1 MYKLIHHGSGN
12 DRRMPN
18 PGELRTCMGNRILS
32 TTSSS
37 RVCSNAIYKPG
48 PCIGKDADLQAGSVD
63 VVSSSASQC
72 QQALIHH
79 WHELMHRSLLL
90 PLMLIMRCVCKAPV
104 STTFSGLAVFA
115 LPRWSWP
122 QLAYAAY
129 TTYAVC
135 LCVLATRDAS
145 SVHPFS
151 DWCTVGHHNCPF
163 ARSPPQVLCYL
174 LFPACCASGPDAL
187 PGHADCVLCLS
198 S

>member
-1 MYKLIHHGSGN
+1 MDKLIHHGSGN
-12 DRRMPN
+12 DRRTPN

-129 TTYAVC
+129 TTYAYAVGFF
-135 LCVLATRDAS
+135 VLATDDGSS
-145 SVHPFS
+145 SVHPCSALGTF
-151 DWCTVGHHNCPF
+151 GHHNCPF
-163 ARSPPQVLCYL
+163 ARSPP
-174 LFPACCASGPDAL
+174 
-187 PGHADCVLCLS
+187 
-198 S
+198 